1 MMKLIS
7 RRLKTTARCHRK
19 KKKWHYWSPK
29 SLVYYVYRKRQTVKW
44 NTCNSVFSSSFFS
57 LPMLIYIH
65 LDKRESSWVETR
77 LRLYNTIFT
86 SLLIIVSF
94 LCHIITISA
103 VKYICFLFYIHI
115 CTHTIVYWWQEKD
128 YFCFL
133 FIFSSEK
140 QNIFI
145 LIRFFGNSR
154 MREKKFINFLVNLK
168 RKKK

>member
-29 SLVYYVYRKRQTVKW
+29 NLVYCVYRTRQTVKW
-44 NTCNSVFSSSFFS
+44 NTCNSVFSSFFFLSFYAY
-57 LPMLIYIH
+57 IYIH
-65 LDKRESSWVETR
+65 LDKRETSWVETR

-115 CTHTIVYWWQEKD
+115 CTHTIVYWWQEKRL
-128 YFCFL
+128 FL
-133 FIFSSEK
+133 FLIYFLIWKTKYIYFDQIFFWK
-140 QNIFI
+140 
-145 LIRFFGNSR
+145 
-154 MREKKFINFLVNLK
+154 
-168 RKKK
+168 